1 MQTQIDNAFAEL
13 NAKILERQLAWF
25 EGRNELVRTYYASE
39 ERKAALGEWSKQ
51 TRKENEAA
59 RKADTAK
66 LESLAGGK
74 TWLAAI
80 WSNPKPEQRAEFV
93 AKNVKGLI
101 ARRDAQ
107 IIKAL
112 TKEGIT
118 ALPEFNLVETSDG
131 LEGLFV
137 VAGKRVSI
145 RTILAGGYNIQCL
158 HQRTL
163 VKILK

>member
-1 MQTQIDNAFAEL
+1 MQTQLDNAFASL

-25 EGRNELVRTYYASE
+25 EARNATVRAYYASE
-39 ERKAALGEWSKQ
+39 ERKAAMGEWSKQ

-59 RKADTAK
+59 RKADTEK

-80 WSNPKPEQRAEFV
+80 WANRTEEQRAEFIG
-93 AKNVKGLI
+93 KNVKGLI

-107 IIKAL
+107 IVKAL
-112 TKEGIT
+112 NKVGIT
-118 ALPEFNLVETSDG
+118 EIPEFTLVETSDG
-131 LEGLFV
+131 LEGTFN
-137 VAGKRVSI
+137 VAGHVVTI

-163 VKILK
+163 VKVR